1 MRTIEDK
8 EFQKFKELASGEVA
22 VRVTQGGSGTLLEGV
37 TYDYIAA
44 TYPTTSSEVYT
55 YRNGGSGGTVVATV
69 TVTYSDATKETLTSV
84 ERS

>member
-1 MRTIEDK
+1 MRTLEDK
-8 EFQKFKELASGEVA
+8 EFQKFEELASGELA
-22 VRVTQGGSGTLLEGV
+22 VRVTQGESGSLLEGI
-37 TYDYIAA
+37 TFDYIAA